1 MPNILNYISLKTI
14 LNDYAMLKKDIAT
27 VGEDVIMQWA
37 SDALDRLNINKTLD
51 YQVMLLDVSNY
62 STELPKGLVAVV
74 QIAYNQNDVSNCSNL
89 LPVVKEAVVGLCDD
103 CEVVATYE
111 TVCPNGGCEPTV
123 CQTNVPLLTVT
134 GSNVSQIAP
143 WIGYSRVVATS
154 ADYTDPRTKTWQPL
168 RLCNNSFHN
177 LQYHIKDCV
186 NVELLN
192 SSVNQTYETNRQSF
206 GAYNARTELI
216 PCYTIRDNRILT
228 ELKDTQLLIAYLTK
242 KIDEE
247 GYPMLPED
255 IHIIDA
261 VMSYIEEKLA
271 QKDYAAVKDNANRQ
285 YFMDMK
291 QIRSLAFAQAINKY
305 NMLSTE
311 ELENL
316 GRMLR
321 QIIPNT
327 NAYSKFFN

>member
-14 LNDYAMLKKDIAT
+14 LNDYSMLKKDTAS
-27 VGEDVIMQWA
+27 VGEDVIMQWS
-37 SDALDRLNINKTLD
+37 SDALDKLNIHKTLD
-51 YQVMLLDVSNY
+51 YQVMLLDVANY
-62 STELPKGLVAVV
+62 SAALPKGLVSII
-74 QIAYNQNDVSNCSNL
+74 QIAYNQQDASNCNNL

-123 CQTNVPLLTVT
+123 CQSNVPLLSVT
-134 GSNVSQIAP
+134 GSMVSQIAP

-154 ADYTDPRTKTWQPL
+154 SDYTDPLTKTWQPL
-168 RLCNNSFHN
+168 RLCDNSYHN
-177 LQYHIKDCV
+177 LQYHIKGCV

-192 SSVNQTYETNRQSF
+192 SSVNEVSKV
-206 GAYNARTELI
+206 
-216 PCYTIRDNRILT
+216 PCYTIRENRILT

-242 KIDEE
+242 KVDAE

-261 VMSYIEEKLA
+261 VFSYIEEKLA
-271 QKDYAAVKDNANRQ
+271 QREYSAIKDNATRQ

-291 QIRSLAFAQAINKY
+291 QIRNLAFAQAINKY
-305 NMLSTE
+305 NMLNTE
-311 ELENL
+311 EMENL
-316 GRMLR
+316 GKILR
-321 QIIPNT
+321 QIVPNV
-327 NAYSKFFN
+327 NAYTKFFN

>member
-37 SDALDRLNINKTLD
+37 SDALDKLNINKTLD
-51 YQVMLLDVSNY
+51 YQVMLLDVVNY
-62 STELPKGLVAVV
+62 STELPKGLIAVV
-74 QIAYNQNDVSNCSNL
+74 QIAYNQHDASNCSNL

-123 CQTNVPLLTVT
+123 CQTNTPLLSVT
-134 GSNVSQIAP
+134 GSNVSSIAP

-154 ADYTDPRTKTWQPL
+154 ADYTNPITKTWQPL

-192 SSVNQTYETNRQSF
+192 SSVNMQSV
-206 GAYNARTELI
+206 NSNLT

-228 ELKDTQLLIAYLTK
+228 ELKETHLLIAYLTK
-242 KIDEE
+242 KIDAE

-255 IHIIDA
+255 IHIIEA
-261 VMSYIEEKLA
+261 VMAYIEEKLA
-271 QKDYAAVKDNANRQ
+271 QKEYAAVKDNANRQ

-291 QIRSLAFAQAINKY
+291 QLRTLAFAQAINKY

-311 ELENL
+311 EMENL

-321 QIIPNT
+321 QIVPNT